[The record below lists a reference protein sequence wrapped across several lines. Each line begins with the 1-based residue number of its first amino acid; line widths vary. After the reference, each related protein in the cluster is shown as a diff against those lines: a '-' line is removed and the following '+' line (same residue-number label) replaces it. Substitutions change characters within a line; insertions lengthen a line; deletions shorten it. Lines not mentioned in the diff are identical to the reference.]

1 MDIVKTKAKQTWKL
15 PLIAGSIALALIATF
30 LLASSPTEQ
39 KIERSK
45 ILVGKVQ
52 RGELHIAVDGY
63 GILRSHK
70 QTLITALTSA
80 TVAEVILRPGAV
92 VEEGSVILRLSNPE
106 LLREM
111 ETATIALAQEEANL
125 RRLQLTNQR
134 ELLNEQA
141 ALAELNAQLQAISL
155 RREAEQGLAGG
166 AVSQL
171 TFKTTLLQE
180 QQYLERVKLQQERIG
195 QLKKVGQEAVLIQ
208 QKQINRAESQCR
220 DMHARVD
227 ALTVKAGIKGL
238 VQRLPVELGQS
249 LSAGQ
254 EVALV
259 GSDKDLKALIRVSQ
273 SRAEQLQIGQTA
285 QIKIRQQNVAG
296 KIARIT
302 PEVRD
307 GTIEVEILIDEA
319 LPAAARPELNVDAR
333 IFVATIEDALFIERP
348 VNVQGNSNASL
359 YRLHTDN
366 NIAEVQQV
374 SFGEDSDKYIQIK
387 SGAQEQDQFI
397 LSDMNNYRD
406 AKKLRLVP

>member
-1 MDIVKTKAKQTWKL
+1 
-15 PLIAGSIALALIATF
+15 
-30 LLASSPTEQ
+30 
-39 KIERSK
+39 
-45 ILVGKVQ
+45 
-52 RGELHIAVDGY
+52 
-63 GILRSHK
+63 
-70 QTLITALTSA
+70 
-80 TVAEVILRPGAV
+80 
-92 VEEGSVILRLSNPE
+92 VILRLSNPE

-111 ETATIALAQEEANL
+111 ETTHIALAQEEANL

-141 ALAELNAQLQAISL
+141 TLAELNAQLQAISL

-171 TFKTTLLQE
+171 TYKTTLLQE
-180 QQYLERVKLQQERIG
+180 QQFQERVKLQHERIA

-208 QKQINRAESQCR
+208 QKQISRAESQCR
-220 DMHARVD
+220 EMQARVD

-254 EVALV
+254 ELALV

-273 SRAEQLQIGQTA
+273 SHAEQLQIGQAA
-285 QIKIRQQNVAG
+285 QIKIRQQSVAG
-296 KIARIT
+296 RVARIT

-307 GTIEVEILIDEA
+307 GTIEVEILIEEP
-319 LPAAARPELNVDAR
+319 LPPAARPELNVDAR
-333 IFVATIEDALFIERP
+333 IFVATLKDALFIERP

-359 YRLHTDN
+359 YRFRADK
-366 NIAEVQQV
+366 NIAEAQQV

-406 AKKLRLVP
+406 AQTLRLVN

>member
-1 MDIVKTKAKQTWKL
+1 MDIVKTKPKRAWRL
-15 PLIAGSIALALIATF
+15 PIIIGGVALVLMAVA
-30 LLASSPTEQ
+30 LLASSPSEQ

-45 ILVGKVQ
+45 ILLGKVQ
-52 RGELHIAVDGY
+52 RGELQIAVDGY
-63 GILRSHK
+63 GVLRSHK

-80 TVAEVILRPGAV
+80 TVAEVVLRPGAV

-106 LLREM
+106 LLREL
-111 ETATIALAQEEANL
+111 ETTNIALAQEEANL

-141 ALAELNAQLQAISL
+141 TLTELNAQLQSISL

-180 QQYLERVKLQQERIG
+180 QQYQERVKLQQERIS

-208 QKQINRAESQCR
+208 QKQISRAESQCR
-220 DMHARVD
+220 EMQARVD

-249 LSAGQ
+249 VSTGQ
-254 EVALV
+254 ELALV
-259 GSDKDLKALIRVSQ
+259 GSDKDLKALVRVSQ
-273 SRAEQLQIGQTA
+273 SRAEQLQIGQAA

-333 IFVATIEDALFIERP
+333 IFVATLEDALFIERP

-359 YRLHTDN
+359 YRLHADN
-366 NIAEVQQV
+366 NIAEAQQV

-406 AKKLRLVP
+406 AKKLRLVN

>member
-1 MDIVKTKAKQTWKL
+1 MDIPKTKPKKNWTL
-15 PLIAGSIALALIATF
+15 PLVAGSAALVVAAIAL
-30 LLASSPTEQ
+30 LAGSPSEQ

-45 ILVGKVQ
+45 ILLGKVQ
-52 RGELHIAVDGY
+52 RGELHIALDGY
-63 GILRSHK
+63 GVLRSHK

-80 TVAEVILRPGAV
+80 TVAEVVLRPGAV

-111 ETATIALAQEEANL
+111 ETTTLALAQEEGNL

-141 ALAELNAQLQAISL
+141 TLAELNAQLQSISL

-180 QQYLERVKLQQERIG
+180 QQYQARVMLQQERIA

-208 QKQINRAESQCR
+208 QKQISRAESQCR
-220 DMHARVD
+220 EMHARVD

-254 EVALV
+254 ELALV
-259 GSDKDLKALIRVSQ
+259 GSDKDLKALVRVSQ
-273 SRAEQLQIGQTA
+273 SRAEQLQVGLA
-285 QIKIRQQNVAG
+285 AEIKIRQQVIAG
-296 KIARIT
+296 KVARIT

-307 GTIEVEILIDEA
+307 GTVEVEILIDEE

-333 IFVATIEDALFIERP
+333 IFVATLKDTLFIERP
-348 VNVQGNSNASL
+348 VSVQGNSSAVL
-359 YRLHTDN
+359 YRLQPDK
-366 NIAEVQQV
+366 NIAEVQEV

-387 SGAQEQDQFI
+387 SGAKEQDEFI

-406 AKKLRLVP
+406 AKKLRLVN